1 MEKSMP
7 FALHHFLMASR
18 HLFTI
23 FACIPQCCHDVAG
36 RGTTGKG
43 SFRFLIVLLTDGI
56 GVRCDS
62 PRS

>member
-23 FACIPQCCHDVAG
+23 LAYIPQCCHDVAG
-36 RGTTGKG
+36 RGTTG
-43 SFRFLIVLLTDGI
+43 
-56 GVRCDS
+56 
-62 PRS
+62 